1 MSWFASVRGFAQ
13 KPLGLWRA
21 SLTARVLGTTTALTV
36 VIVVA
41 VSMVTL
47 TQVRDGLLEQHEQT
61 SIDQASAG
69 LIAAQRAAAALPIS
83 TTSTERSAVVDAIV
97 AAVAA
102 PAGTSGSFEVL
113 LLATPNL
120 SPLGAPERGT
130 NLISDSSI
138 PELMRKT
145 VVDKQSKAWQIA
157 ELQFLDGHTEPGLV
171 VGAPLYLNGIGQYEL
186 YQLFPLSPEVQT
198 LDLTRTSIGWSGLLM
213 VFALTLV
220 SVLLMNQVVRPIRN
234 AAEAA
239 ERLRNGRLT
248 ERIAVRGQDEIGRLA
263 QSFNAMAKSLQDQI
277 NRLEN
282 LSKMQQRFVSD
293 VSHELR
299 TPLTTIRMAS
309 ELLYASREEF
319 DPASARAVELLQQ
332 QSERFETLL
341 NDLLEISRLDA
352 GNIKLELDEV
362 DLHSMCSRV
371 VDSLAPAIRD
381 LDVSVDVVATKSSA
395 PVTCDARRIERVVRN
410 LLANAIEHAQGQPVT
425 LCIAESD
432 SDVAVVVRDRGVGL
446 KPGEAA
452 LVFNRFWRADPSRQ
466 RTLGGTGLGLSISF
480 EDARVHAGWLDADGE
495 PGKGS
500 AFRLV
505 IPRVFGHDV
514 VSPPLPL
521 ALSEVDE
528 WIEAHR

>member
-1 MSWFASVRGFAQ
+1 MSRLATARLIARQLFNY
-13 KPLGLWRA
+13 WRS
-21 SLTARVLGTTTALTV
+21 SLTLRVLVTTTALTV

-47 TQVRDGLLEQHEQT
+47 TQVRDGLVDQHQRT
-61 SIDQASAG
+61 SLSQAASG
-69 LIAAQRAAAALPIS
+69 LIVAQKAAASLPIS

-102 PAGTSGSFEVL
+102 PAGTLGSFEVL
-113 LLATPNL
+113 LLATPEKT
-120 SPLGAPERGT
+120 PLGAPERGT

-138 PELMRKT
+138 PQVMRDA
-145 VVDKQSKAWQIA
+145 VVSQQSKVWKIA
-157 ELQFLDGHTEPGLV
+157 ELNFLDGHTEPGLI
-171 VGAPLYLNGIGQYEL
+171 VGAPLYLDGIGQYEL
-186 YQLFPLSPEVQT
+186 YQLFPMSAEVQT
-198 LDLTRTSIGWSGLLM
+198 LDITRTSIGWSGLLM

-239 ERLRNGRLT
+239 ERLRDGRLT

-263 QSFNAMAKSLQDQI
+263 TSFNAMAKSLQDQI

-282 LSKMQQRFVSD
+282 LSRMQQRFVSD

-309 ELLYASREEF
+309 ELLYASRDEY

-332 QSERFETLL
+332 QSERFEALL

-352 GNIKLELDEV
+352 GTMKLEIADV
-362 DLHSMCSRV
+362 DVCAMVNRV
-371 VDSLAPAIRD
+371 IESLALSIHELEVPVI
-381 LDVSVDVVATKSSA
+381 VVASDDLGT
-395 PVTCDARRIERVVRN
+395 VECDARRIERVIRN
-410 LLANAIEHAQGQPVT
+410 LIANAIEHARGDRVEV
-425 LCIAESD
+425 CIARGDAE
-432 SDVAVVVRDRGVGL
+432 VAVVVRDHGIGL
-446 KPGEAA
+446 QPGEAG

-466 RTLGGTGLGLSISF
+466 RTLGGTGLGLSISL
-480 EDARVHAGWLDADGE
+480 EDTRVHAGWLDADGE

-500 AFRLV
+500 VFRLV
-505 IPRVFGHDV
+505 LPLHHGNEVMR
-514 VSPPLPL
+514 SPLPL
-521 ALSEVDE
+521 SLAEVDD
-528 WIEAHR
+528 WIEAQR